1 MGVYNMIEYSGR
13 IIGSVGGIYTVAADS
28 QTPLGRLINCRARGL
43 FRHKNEKPLVGDFVL
58 VTIENDDD
66 PSSALISEILER
78 KNSLIRPPL
87 SNLDYIFV
95 TLAASSPEPDPETAD
110 RLVAIAEFNRIT
122 PVIVIGKKELDREEA
137 ASLEKIYRLA
147 GFDVFSLS
155 CHTGEG
161 IDSIRNF
168 VEETLPGH
176 TAAFA
181 GASGTGKSTL
191 MNLLF
196 PELELE
202 TAGISRKTKRGRHTT
217 RRVTLYPVLG
227 GDDLSSC
234 GFLADTPGF
243 SLLDFERFDFFTK
256 EDLPHTFR
264 EFSEHIGS
272 CRFTKCSHTKEEGC
286 AILNAMHEGKISES
300 RHRSY
305 VNIYGIL
312 KSKNF
317 WEEK

>member
-1 MGVYNMIEYSGR
+1 MTEYSGR

-28 QTPLGRLINCRARGL
+28 PTPLGRLINCRARGL

-66 PSSALISEILER
+66 PTSALISEILER

-87 SNLDYIFV
+87 ANLDYIFV
-95 TLAASSPEPDPETAD
+95 TLAAASPEPDPETAD
-110 RLVAIAEFNRIT
+110 RLIAIAEFNRIT
-122 PVIVIGKKELDREEA
+122 PVIVIGKKELDRDGAARLEE
-137 ASLEKIYRLA
+137 IYRLA

-161 IDSIRNF
+161 IESIRNF
-168 VEETLPGH
+168 VKETLPQH

-202 TAGISRKTKRGRHTT
+202 TAGISRKTQRGRHTT
-217 RRVTLYPVLG
+217 RRVTLYPVPVPVLG
-227 GDDLSSC
+227 ADDSSF

-243 SLLDFERFDFFTK
+243 SLLDFERFDFFAK

-264 EFSEHIGS
+264 EFSDHIGS

-286 AILNAMHEGKISES
+286 AILAAMREGKIAES

-317 WEEK
+317 WDEK